1 MNKTRTAA
9 KYFAGLAVISTLFIS
24 VLSAPAQAKSVGWD
38 STTSSPTKLGDSGW
52 D

>member
-9 KYFAGLAVISTLFIS
+9 KYFAGLAVISTLFIG
-24 VLSAPAQAKSVGWD
+24 VLSAPAQAKNVGWD
-38 STTSSPTKLGDSGW
+38 TVKPSPTKLGDSGW

>member
-9 KYFAGLAVISTLFIS
+9 KYIAGLAVVGTLFIS
-24 VLSAPAQAKSVGWD
+24 VLSAPAQAKNVGWD
-38 STTSSPTKLGDSGW
+38 TVTPSPTKIGDSGW